1 MKLIKA
7 DDKVE
12 ETMKKEEDG
21 EKSLHDKKIDEKKQE
36 FSKSVKGIMKS
47 IVDSPNN
54 KEEVAKDA
62 AKEKKKV
69 VIKDILGDMK
79 TSIHQYEDTK
89 DKIDKGVDV
98 SGKKFQTDRAE
109 HDIKDIKGTIGKY
122 EHLKDL
128 TVNALKEEGK
138 ILQHE

>member
-62 AKEKKKV
+62 AK
-69 VIKDILGDMK
+69 
-79 TSIHQYEDTK
+79 
-89 DKIDKGVDV
+89 
-98 SGKKFQTDRAE
+98 
-109 HDIKDIKGTIGKY
+109 
-122 EHLKDL
+122 
-128 TVNALKEEGK
+128 
-138 ILQHE
+138 